1 MKKVVLFVT
10 TIALVIA
17 LAATGVLAANKTTE
31 TGKVDG
37 RIEDTTE
44 TDKVDD
50 KVLATDS
57 GDLNKAL
64 PNENDKRID
73 ETLEPNEESNA
84 LNAKITPEAEEAPK
98 QDEEGKIGEKE
109 YTVGTFADFGVIDW
123 RNAFAGDMLVFP
135 LSEYEELD
143 ESLQFLKNYDI
154 YIPMDVYR
162 TLGEKISLNRCLLEY
177 VECIHENI
185 RSRIA
190 DGTMASSFK
199 AGYTGL
205 INNIPQVVIM
215 WDQIFYAV
223 ADYYYG
229 YSL

>member
-64 PNENDKRID
+64 PNGNAKRID
-73 ETLEPNEESNA
+73 ESSKLEAESNKEFDWELELQKA
-84 LNAKITPEAEEAPK
+84 LEEI
-98 QDEEGKIGEKE
+98 EEK
-109 YTVGTFADFGVIDW
+109 YTVGTLSDFGVTDW
-123 RNAFAGDMLVFP
+123 RSIYEGMEVIP
-135 LSEYEELD
+135 LSEYEDLD
-143 ESLQFLKNYDI
+143 ESLQFLNNYDF
-154 YIPMDVYR
+154 YFPV
-162 TLGEKISLNRCLLEY
+162 CLLPGLFPDLDECSTINECLIEH
-177 VECIHENI
+177 VETVHSKVRSMISDGSIEN
-185 RSRIA
+185 A
-190 DGTMASSFK
+190 MHLG
-199 AGYTGL
+199 GYRGFI
-205 INNIPQVVIM
+205 INVPDAQFL
-215 WDQIFYAV
+215 WDEIFYAV

-229 YSL
+229 YSK